1 MHQAYG
7 YIRVSGKGQVD
18 GDGFD
23 RQRQAIEVCA
33 VASGLEVVQYFQEEG
48 VSGTKEDRPAL
59 ARMLVDLEENGHG
72 VKTVIVE
79 RLDRLARDLMVQEAI
94 LNDFQKHEVKFIS
107 ATEGSDLL
115 EGDATRKLVRQVL
128 GAIAE
133 YDKAMLVAKLK
144 AARER
149 KRARTGRCEGR
160 KGYVDTEE
168 GRTIIREVKRLR
180 RKKPGCKVMSYEQI
194 AECLNSDG
202 RVTMMD
208 KPFSAHS
215 VRAIAISR
223 LCSGR
228 QTGMPI
234 CSK

>member
-1 MHQAYG
+1 MQKAYG

-23 RQRQAIEVCA
+23 RQRQAIEACA
-33 VASGLEVVQYFQEEG
+33 VASGLEVVNYFQEEG

-72 VKTVIVE
+72 IRTVIVE

-107 ATEGSDLL
+107 AVEGSDLL

-133 YDKAMLVAKLK
+133 YDKGMLVAKLR

-149 KRARTGRCEGR
+149 QRAKTGRCEGR
-160 KGYVDTEE
+160 KGYSDTEE
-168 GRTIIREVKRLR
+168 GRAIICEVKRLR
-180 RKKPGCKVMSYEQI
+180 RRKPGCKAMTYEQI
-194 AECLNSDG
+194 AESLNRAG
-202 RVTMMD
+202 RVTITG
-208 KPFSAHS
+208 KPFNGHGVQALTS
-215 VRAIAISR
+215 
-223 LCSGR
+223 
-228 QTGMPI
+228 M
-234 CSK
+234 

>member
-1 MHQAYG
+1 MQQAYG

-23 RQRQAIEVCA
+23 RQRQAVEACA

-72 VKTVIVE
+72 IKTVIVE

-94 LNDFQKHEVKFIS
+94 LNDFQKHEVHFIS

-133 YDKAMLVAKLK
+133 YDKAMLVAKLR

-149 KRARTGRCEGR
+149 QRARTGRCEGR
-160 KGYVDTEE
+160 KGYADTEE
-168 GRTIIREVKRLR
+168 GRAIIREVKRLR
-180 RKKPGCKVMSYEQI
+180 RKKPGCKAMSYEKI
-194 AECLNSDG
+194 AENFNRGG
-202 RVTMMD
+202 RVTLTG
-208 KPFSAHS
+208 KAFTSS
-215 VRAIAISR
+215 IVNII
-223 LCSGR
+223 GR
-228 QTGMPI
+228 TKI
-234 CSK
+234 K